1 MIKNKL
7 WGIYWLPAQR
17 GRGGGRLQ
25 AVSHFSWSF
34 EQNARDT
41 QMTTRVVEGA
51 RRERPSFLTSCGE
64 SRSTLARACTPL
76 GRSLGWGKRKIDNLF
91 FFLAHAD
98 VFQTNEKKNKS
109 TSVYRLVSKVSGF
122 EYDPKNPPPLWIVFG
137 LKIPIS
143 ILVKKHTL
151 ILFQFTF

>member
-1 MIKNKL
+1 MRA
-7 WGIYWLPAQR
+7 LPLLNLKKKR
-17 GRGGGRLQ
+17 D
-25 AVSHFSWSF
+25 WS
-34 EQNARDT
+34 QS
-41 QMTTRVVEGA
+41 RVGEEEN
-51 RRERPSFLTSCGE
+51 RQFIFL
-64 SRSTLARACTPL
+64 SRTC
-76 GRSLGWGKRKIDNLF
+76 
-91 FFLAHAD
+91 AHAD
-98 VFQTNEKKNKS
+98 VFQNNEKKNKS